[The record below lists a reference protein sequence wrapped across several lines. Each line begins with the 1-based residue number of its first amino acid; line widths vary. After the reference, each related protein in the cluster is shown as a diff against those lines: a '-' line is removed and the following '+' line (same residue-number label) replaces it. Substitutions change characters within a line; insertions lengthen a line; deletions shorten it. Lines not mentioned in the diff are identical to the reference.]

1 MVNASLNWAS
11 IVGIVLAVCGAGL
24 YFLRSF
30 KPALA
35 RDYDV
40 FFAAIGLLCGGILFF
55 QGWRLDPILQFGQ
68 FLLAG
73 TTVFFAYESVRLR
86 GIATDQ
92 ARRSSYFDDEPELPR
107 SSRGGLSDARSDR
120 NYDRF
125 EESQPINRR
134 FSGRED
140 YQEEY
145 AEEYADD
152 ATYGRRSSRAA
163 IPEQAVSRRPRNI
176 SSPEINSR
184 GAETDRRMERFK
196 NSESSSN
203 RASSF
208 GDRRTSRQESRR
220 GTRPSVSGQTSNRRR
235 NGPPNPSQGSSS
247 RLNSDNS
254 NRPSPGSSRS
264 AKTNNSI
271 EDAAFSSSE
280 QGVSRASRRP
290 AKNSG
295 ANPVNQR
302 SSSKSSYSS
311 STRKSRPRDNSSRF
325 DD

>member
-107 SSRGGLSDARSDR
+107 SSRGGLSSAGSDR
-120 NYDRF
+120 NYDQF

-145 AEEYADD
+145 LDD
-152 ATYGRRSSRAA
+152 DNYGRRPSRAA

-176 SSPEINSR
+176 SSSESNSL
-184 GAETDRRMERFK
+184 GAERERRRMERF
-196 NSESSSN
+196 NNLESSKD

-220 GTRPSVSGQTSNRRR
+220 GTRPSASSETSNRRR
-235 NGPPNPSQGSSS
+235 NAGPNNPPQASSS
-247 RLNSDNS
+247 RLNSDNL
-254 NRPSPGSSRS
+254 NRPSPGSRRASK
-264 AKTNNSI
+264 ANNSI
-271 EDAAFSSSE
+271 EDAAFSSTE
-280 QGVSRASRRP
+280 KGVSRSSRRP

>member
-107 SSRGGLSDARSDR
+107 SSRGGLSDAGSDR

-145 AEEYADD
+145 ADD
-152 ATYGRRSSRAA
+152 ENYGRRPSRAV

-176 SSPEINSR
+176 SSSEINTR
-184 GAETDRRMERFK
+184 RAETESRMGRFD
-196 NSESSSN
+196 NSESSSV
-203 RASSF
+203 RGSSF
-208 GDRRTSRQESRR
+208 GDRRTSRQETRR
-220 GTRPSVSGQTSNRRR
+220 GSRPSASGQNSSRRR
-235 NGPPNPSQGSSS
+235 NVAPNSSQESSS
-247 RLNSDNS
+247 RLNSDNQTS
-254 NRPSPGSSRS
+254 NYNASRRSS
-264 AKTNNSI
+264 KTNNSI

-280 QGVSRASRRP
+280 KGVRRVSRRP
-290 AKNSG
+290 AQNSD
-295 ANPVNQR
+295 ATPTKER
-302 SSSKSSYSS
+302 PSSKSSYSS
-311 STRKSRPRDNSSRF
+311 SKRKSSRPRDNSSRF

>member
-1 MVNASLNWAS
+1 LVNASLNWAS

-107 SSRGGLSDARSDR
+107 SSRGGLADGGSDR
-120 NYDRF
+120 NYERF
-125 EESQPINRR
+125 EDSQPINRR

-145 AEEYADD
+145 SDD
-152 ATYGRRSSRAA
+152 ENYGRRPSRAA

-176 SSPEINSR
+176 SSSEINSR
-184 GAETDRRMERFK
+184 GAERDRRMGRF
-196 NSESSSN
+196 NNPEFSSD
-203 RASSF
+203 RTSSF
-208 GDRRTSRQESRR
+208 GDRRTSRQETRR
-220 GTRPSVSGQTSNRRR
+220 GTRPSATVQSSSRRR
-235 NGPPNPSQGSSS
+235 DGTPNPSQTPSS

-254 NRPSPGSSRS
+254 VRPSSGSNRS
-264 AKTNNSI
+264 SKTNNSI
-271 EDAAFSSSE
+271 EDAAFSSAE
-280 QGVSRASRRP
+280 KGVRRASRRTG
-290 AKNSG
+290 KNSG
-295 ANPVNQR
+295 STPSIER
-302 SSSKSSYSS
+302 TSSKSSYSS
-311 STRKSRPRDNSSRF
+311 SSRQSRPRDNSSRF